1 MTKKK
6 CPATIYLDSLG
17 SDTSREKMH
26 SLINGIARMLD
37 KKSAFDTFDWSSLT
51 YHDVYKLTNNLK
63 RQQKTPNTINTYLA
77 AVKGVAK
84 EAWRLKLIDVEQ
96 YQHIKEIKRVKGSR
110 TDTGRA
116 LSIKELNQMIDHCM
130 QASGPIAMRDACLIA
145 LVYGAGLRRSEA
157 AALPLS
163 SYNPKKGE
171 IKVIGKGNKE
181 RINPL
186 NARVLDII
194 EAWLDERG
202 RTNGPFFVR
211 ILKGGKVTQEPIGE
225 KTVYNIVVRRYKEA
239 GLESLTPHDLRRT
252 FATLLLE
259 NGEDLSIVQDML
271 GHASINTTKRY
282 DKRSHDSKVKAGQAL
297 PL

>member
-1 MTKKK
+1 MSKQK
-6 CPATIYLDSLG
+6 CPATIYLNSLG

-26 SLINGIARMLD
+26 SLINGIARMLNKD
-37 KKSAFDTFDWSSLT
+37 ALFDTYDWSTLT
-51 YHDVYKLTNNLK
+51 YDDVYKIINKLK

-84 EAWRLKLIDVEQ
+84 EAWRIKMIDIEE

-116 LSIKELNQMIDHCM
+116 LTVAELNQMIDHCI
-130 QASGPIAMRDACLIA
+130 QETGPIAMRDACLIA

-157 AALPLS
+157 ASLPLS
-163 SYNPKKGE
+163 SYSKKKGE

-186 NARVLDII
+186 NSRVLDII
-194 EAWLDERG
+194 ETWLDERG
-202 RTNGPFFVR
+202 RAHGPLFVR
-211 ILKGGKVTQEPIGE
+211 ILKGGHITDDSIGE

-282 DKRSHDSKVKAGQAL
+282 DKRSHGSKIKAGKAL